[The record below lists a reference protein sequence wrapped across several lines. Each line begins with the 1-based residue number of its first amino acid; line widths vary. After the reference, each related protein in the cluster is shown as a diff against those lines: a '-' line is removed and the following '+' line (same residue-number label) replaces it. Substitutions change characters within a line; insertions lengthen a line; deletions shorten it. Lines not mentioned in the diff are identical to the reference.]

1 MAYVKVLPP
10 NPKGRVILPLH
21 NKNFGGV
28 YWEQIIKVLSKEG
41 FHVLAPDKIGF
52 GKSTKPVNYRLSF

>member
-1 MAYVKVLPP
+1 MAYDTVLPP
-10 NPKGRVILPLH
+10 NPNEKVMLPLH

-41 FHVLAPDKIGF
+41 FHVLAPD
-52 GKSTKPVNYRLSF
+52 

>member
-1 MAYVKVLPP
+1 MAYDTVLPP
-10 NPKGRVILPLH
+10 NPNGKVMLLLYSKSFKGA
-21 NKNFGGV
+21 

-52 GKSTKPVNYRLSF
+52 GKSTKPFNYRFSF